1 MKIIDILFDETLSDD
16 KKIDLIENTLQIDF
30 NEITDDLLG
39 QVRQEF
45 KIWRTGRLKSSNV
58 KRMKYNTK
66 SRIMTIEFNGGGIY
80 EYYEIDYP
88 TYQNVKSGNA
98 TCRTAGQNRYGKWFV
113 GKTPSNGASIW
124 KYLRGA
130 SSFPIPRYRKVL
142 SY

>member
-1 MKIIDILFDETLSDD
+1 MKIIDILFNENLSDD
-16 KKIDLIENTLQIDF
+16 KKIELIENTLQIDF
-30 NEITDDLLG
+30 NDITDTLLE

-66 SRIMTIEFNGGGIY
+66 SRVMTIEFNGGGIY
-80 EYYEIDYP
+80 EYYEIDYA
-88 TYQNVKSGNA
+88 TYQNVKNGNA
-98 TCRTAGQNRYGKWFV
+98 VCKTTGQNKYGKWFV
-113 GKTPSNGASIW
+113 GKTPSNGSSIW

>member
-16 KKIDLIENTLQIDF
+16 KKIELIENTLQIDF
-30 NEITDDLLG
+30 NDITDTLLE

-66 SRIMTIEFNGGGIY
+66 SRVMTIEFNGGGIY
-80 EYYEIDYP
+80 EYYEIDYA
-88 TYQNVKSGNA
+88 TYQNVKNGNA
-98 TCRTAGQNRYGKWFV
+98 VCKTSGKNRWGEWKI
-113 GKTPSNGASIW
+113 GKTPSNGSAVWS
-124 KYLRGA
+124 YLRGVRGL
-130 SSFPIPRYRKVL
+130 PIPRYRKVL

>member
-1 MKIIDILFDETLSDD
+1 MKIINILFDETLSDD
-16 KKIDLIENTLQIDF
+16 KKIDLIENTFQIDF
-30 NEITDDLLG
+30 NDITETLLD

-45 KIWRTGRLKSSNV
+45 KIWRTGLLKSSNV

-66 SRIMTIEFNGGGIY
+66 SRSMTIEFNGGGIY
-80 EYYEIDYP
+80 EYYEIDYA
-88 TYQNVKSGNA
+88 TYQNVKNGNA
-98 TCRTAGQNRYGKWFV
+98 VCKTAGQNKYGKWFV

-130 SSFPIPRYRKVL
+130 SSRPIPRYRKVL

>member
-1 MKIIDILFDETLSDD
+1 MKIIDILFDENLSDD

-66 SRIMTIEFNGGGIY
+66 SRIMTIEFNSGGIY
-80 EYYEIDYP
+80 EYYEIDYA

-98 TCRTAGQNRYGKWFV
+98 TCRTSGKNRWGEWFK
-113 GKTPSNGASIW
+113 GKTPSNGSAVWS
-124 KYLRGA
+124 YLRGA
-130 SSFPIPRYRKVL
+130 RGLKIPRYRKVL

>member
-1 MKIIDILFDETLSDD
+1 MKIINILFDETLSDD
-16 KKIDLIENTLQIDF
+16 KKIDLIENTFQIDF

-66 SRIMTIEFNGGGIY
+66 SRTMVIEFNGGGIY
-80 EYYEIDYP
+80 EYYEIDYA
-88 TYQNVKSGNA
+88 TYQNVKNGNA
-98 TCRTAGQNRYGKWFV
+98 VCRTSGKNRYGSWEV
-113 GKTPSNGASIW
+113 GKTPSNGAAVWS
-124 KYLRGA
+124 YLRGA
-130 SSFPIPRYRKVL
+130 RGLKIPRYRKVL